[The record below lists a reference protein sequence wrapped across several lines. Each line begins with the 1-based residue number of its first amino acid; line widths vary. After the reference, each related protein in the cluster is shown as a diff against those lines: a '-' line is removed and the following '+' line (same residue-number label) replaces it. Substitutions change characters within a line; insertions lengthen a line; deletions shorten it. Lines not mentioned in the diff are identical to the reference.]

1 MIPSRCKMYPKYRNK
16 KVVVDGEKFDS
27 KKEAARC
34 MELQFLE
41 KIGRIKN
48 LKKQM
53 KFQIVPPQKG
63 ERVRYYIADF
73 VYEENGVQVI
83 EDVKSAITKKNS
95 TYTLKRALVKYLY
108 PEYEFRET

>member
-1 MIPSRCKMYPKYRNK
+1 MQNTGIK
-16 KVVVDGEKFDS
+16 KVTVDGEKFDS

-34 MELQFLE
+34 MELQFLG
-41 KIGRIKN
+41 KDRQN
-48 LKKQM
+48 KKTDSRS
-53 KFQIVPPQKG
+53 PPQKG

-108 PEYEFRET
+108 PEYEFRES